1 MKTSQSELDFAD
13 TVPAA
18 LAEAETGTWFTGA
31 RVGGASSVDTAAL
44 IHELDTSV
52 SLPTR
57 ERASNGFRDA
67 PDPYGRRGYDRR
79 YPVVTVVSALRRRR
93 VVCTMATAAVLFGLV
108 SLLVG

>member
-18 LAEAETGTWFTGA
+18 LAGAETGNWFTGA
-31 RVGGASSVDTAAL
+31 WVGGASPVDTAAS

-52 SLPTR
+52 RLPIR
-57 ERASNGFRDA
+57 ERASKGYGDA

-79 YPVVTVVSALRRRR
+79 YPVVMMVSATRHRR
-93 VVCTMATAAVLFGLV
+93 VVCIMAMAAAVLGLAT
-108 SLLVG
+108 LLVG

>member
-13 TVPAA
+13 TVPAV
-18 LAEAETGTWFTGA
+18 LAEVEAGTWFTGV

-44 IHELDTSV
+44 IHELDTSI

-57 ERASNGFRDA
+57 ARASEGFRDA